1 MAERVSEISVAA
13 IALAVAQVRAAR
25 VAEPARCR
33 RTAAVAQ
40 IASVVALS
48 HQAQGSVRVA
58 TLLVGV
64 GLTEAP
70 LDRPVLAEVPAWAVV
85 DSAMAAEE
93 EAGVAVAEVA
103 EDKETVDE
111 GN

>member
-1 MAERVSEISVAA
+1 VAEIVSEIAA
-13 IALAVAQVRAAR
+13 FHRA
-25 VAEPARCR
+25 P
-33 RTAAVAQ
+33 
-40 IASVVALS
+40 
-48 HQAQGSVRVA
+48 GSDRVA

-85 DSAMAAEE
+85 DSAMAAEDAEE
-93 EAGVAVAEVA
+93 EAEVGVAVAEVA
-103 EDKETVDE
+103 EDKGTVDE